1 MNRQIN
7 SLKDQN
13 DSLLEHISMV
23 QKQSELTE
31 KYKSDFDETKHE
43 IRQKNDEIREKEE
56 EIRKR
61 KEEIKKLTDA
71 LVDSQEHFDKLRKEF
86 EQLQHENVKLINEIK
101 IMREDAES
109 IRAKMDLYET
119 QSSVE
124 VEKQYKI
131 KLQLLKDDYEMKI
144 RKMDTKI
151 MKLETI
157 LSAQSNNTYDLSSSL
172 PSSPYKSYY

>member
-1 MNRQIN
+1 M
-7 SLKDQN
+7 KDQN
-13 DSLLEHISMV
+13 DALIEHISMV

-43 IRQKNDEIREKEE
+43 IREKEE
-56 EIRKR
+56 EVRKR

-157 LSAQSNNTYDLSSSL
+157 LSAQSNNTYDLSASI

>member
-1 MNRQIN
+1 M
-7 SLKDQN
+7 KDQN
-13 DSLLEHISMV
+13 DALIEHISMV

-43 IRQKNDEIREKEE
+43 IREKEE
-56 EIRKR
+56 EVRKR
-61 KEEIKKLTDA
+61 KEEIKKLTDT

-157 LSAQSNNTYDLSSSL
+157 LSAQSNNTYDLSASI